1 MAGKGNKTEA
11 KLRGLAGYDHVEDLL
26 LVTTGASRYLYRS
39 GPISIGS
46 SRELLPAVQSE
57 LCASLHD
64 TAEGPKGGLVGRAP
78 IHFTSLSGIGSVV
91 IKHYRRGGML
101 RHLRSSIHLRSAQ
114 VRSER
119 EFEVL
124 EMVRGLGIPAPE
136 PIAFAWRGGLW
147 YRAWLVTRHI
157 EGTQTLAEISRVDEE
172 RAQFLA
178 QQLVPLVERLIASGI
193 FHIDFHP
200 GNVVV
205 DREGGLAIVD
215 FDKARI
221 VAGRERGRLADRYL
235 RRWRRAVIK
244 HNLSEVLTEVLCSA
258 LRRRDLVRR

>member
-1 MAGKGNKTEA
+1 LLITKTAPSRHRYSLGRINWGA
-11 KLRGLAGYDHVEDLL
+11 KLELPQPVQQELLACLHDKAEGPREGLAGR
-26 LVTTGASRYLYRS
+26 A
-39 GPISIGS
+39 
-46 SRELLPAVQSE
+46 AVRF
-57 LCASLHD
+57 AH
-64 TAEGPKGGLVGRAP
+64 
-78 IHFTSLSGIGSVV
+78 LSGIGPVV
-91 IKHYRRGGML
+91 IKKYCRGGAL
-101 RHLRSSIHLRSAQ
+101 RFLRSSVHFRAGQ

-124 EMVRGLGIPAPE
+124 EKVRALGIPAPE
-136 PIAFAWRGGLW
+136 PVAFAWRGGRW

-157 EGTQTLAEISRVDEE
+157 ENTRTLADISRVDEA
-172 RAQFLA
+172 RAQTVA
-178 QQLVPLVERLIASGI
+178 RQLVPLVEKLIANGV

-205 DREGGLAIVD
+205 DEEGRLSIVD

-221 VAGRERGRLADRYL
+221 VTGRERRRLAERYL

-258 LRRRDLVRR
+258 LRRRDIASH